1 MICPTFSSTFLPQ
14 QAKKVTVKRIKFR
27 ARIKLAE
34 RTQEDVTGLV
44 VLVSCIGGNLKGT

>member
-27 ARIKLAE
+27 ARIKLAD
-34 RTQEDVTGLV
+34 RTQDVTGLV